1 MAVVIVLRSLLPK
14 TTCHGEVSEQRRPTQ
29 YRKRDERLLES
40 STSKVVLTLS
50 SSGTTE
56 AVHPTVTEEQKRGR
70 AEVCRHM
77 FEKLTEAGQIG

>member
-1 MAVVIVLRSLLPK
+1 M
-14 TTCHGEVSEQRRPTQ
+14 SEQRRPTQ

-40 STSKVVLTLS
+40 SIGKV
-50 SSGTTE
+50 GTTE